1 MSSPDETD
9 PCKEKYCAE
18 DKIDKYFFYIL
29 HPASRLHKIDCA
41 KDQPGY
47 SKEGK
52 HNTND
57 SFFHRRFFLKG
68 DAKVVPIEAAGCWGL
83 AAVTQIR

>member
-1 MSSPDETD
+1 MGSPDETD

-18 DKIDKYFFYIL
+18 DKVDKYFFYIL

-52 HNTND
+52 HNAND
-57 SFFHRRFFLKG
+57 PFFHRRFFQKEMQRLCLQRLL
-68 DAKVVPIEAAGCWGL
+68 VAGG
-83 AAVTQIR
+83 

>member
-1 MSSPDETD
+1 MGSPDETD
-9 PCKEKYCAE
+9 PCKEKYCAK
-18 DKIDKYFFYIL
+18 DKVDKYFFYIL

-52 HNTND
+52 YNAND
-57 SFFHRRFFLKG
+57 PFFHRRFFKRRCKG
-68 DAKVVPIEAAGCWGL
+68 CAYRGCWLLGL
-83 AAVTQIR
+83 VAVTQIR